1 MCLMSFLC
9 ICLHG
14 IIFCRNSN
22 INGEDSCKKS
32 YRGKSG
38 GRRGE
43 GSFRPVTVDEMNS
56 LIGLLIYMGLVKVYY
71 NKIFSVLF
79 LILCI
84 CRFLSSQITGSQLFS
99 FTGCGPEGS
108 CLAIVLTRSYWSYR
122 WKILVLIRTKRLTH

>member
-22 INGEDSCKKS
+22 INGEDNCKTS

-38 GRRGE
+38 GRRWE
-43 GSFRPVTVDEMNS
+43 GSFRPVTVDEMNA

-71 NKIFSVLF
+71 KKYLLYYF
-79 LILCI
+79 
-84 CRFLSSQITGSQLFS
+84 
-99 FTGCGPEGS
+99 
-108 CLAIVLTRSYWSYR
+108 
-122 WKILVLIRTKRLTH
+122 